1 MTMTSALFGSLILF
15 FLMNVPIAV
24 SIGLASLVAV
34 LWSGSI
40 PPVVIVQ
47 KMFTATDSFP
57 LMAVPFFILAGS
69 LMEFGGISRRLV
81 DFANSI
87 VGRFSGGLAFV
98 AIIASMF
105 FGAISG
111 SAAACVAAIGTIL
124 IPAMVRRGYD
134 TPFATAVQACA
145 GTLGVMIPPS
155 IPMIIY
161 GVMTGVSIGALFMG
175 GFLPGFLVGGSLMLV
190 AWIIARKRGY
200 KGDEKASAK
209 QIWSTFKDAILA
221 LLMPA
226 IILGGIYGGI
236 FTPTEAA
243 VVAVVYG
250 FIIGRFVYKELPLA
264 RLKDILVTTSV
275 GTAMILFIIATSS
288 VFSWILTAQQ
298 VPQQVTAAILSIS
311 KNPVVILLLVNLL
324 LLFLGTF
331 METVASIIIVVPVLL
346 PVMQQIGVDPLH
358 FGIVLVVNLAVGM
371 VTPPLGVCL
380 FVGCSIADIRL
391 EAISKAAFPFILIMI
406 VDILLLTYIPWI
418 ATVLPRVTGLY

>member
-1 MTMTSALFGSLILF
+1 MTITTVLFGSLIVF
-15 FLMNVPIAV
+15 FLMNVPIAI
-24 SIGLASLVAV
+24 SIGLASLASI
-34 LWSGSI
+34 LWSGAI
-40 PPVVIVQ
+40 PPVVLVQ
-47 KMFTATDSFP
+47 KMFTATDSFS

-81 DFANSI
+81 DFANSM

-111 SAAACVAAIGTIL
+111 AAAACVAAIGSIL

-134 TPFATAVQACA
+134 TPYATAVQACA

-161 GVMTGVSIGALFMG
+161 GVMTGVSIGALFMA
-175 GFLPGFLVGGSLMLV
+175 GFLPGFLVGGSLMAV
-190 AWIIARKRGY
+190 AWVIARKRGY
-200 KGDEKASAK
+200 KGDER
-209 QIWSTFKDAILA
+209 STGAQKWAAFKEAILA
-221 LLMPA
+221 LLMPV
-226 IILGGIYGGI
+226 IILGGIYGGV

-250 FIIGRFVYKELPLA
+250 FIVGKFVYRELSFG
-264 RLKDILVTTSV
+264 RMKDILVNTAM
-275 GTAMILFIIATSS
+275 GTAMIFFIIATSS

-298 VPQQVTAAILSIS
+298 VPQEVAKAILSVS
-311 KNPVVILLLVNLL
+311 KNPVVILLMVNLL

-346 PVMQQIGVDPLH
+346 PVMTQIGVDPLH
-358 FGIVLVVNLAVGM
+358 FGIVLVVNLAIGM

-380 FVGCSIADIRL
+380 FVGCSIAGIKL
-391 EAISKAAFPFILIMI
+391 EAISKAALPFIIVMI
-406 VDILLLTYIPWI
+406 VDVLLLTYLPWI
-418 ATVLPRVTGLY
+418 STILPRLAGLY

>member
-1 MTMTSALFGSLILF
+1 MTTILF
-15 FLMNVPIAV
+15 ASMLLFFIMNVPIAIA
-24 SIGLASLVAV
+24 IGLSSVAAIFS
-34 LWSGSI
+34 SGAI
-40 PPVVIVQ
+40 PPIVLVQ

-111 SAAACVAAIGTIL
+111 AAVATVAAIGTIL

-134 TPFATAVQACA
+134 KPFATAVQATA

-161 GVMTGVSIGALFMG
+161 GVLTGVSIGALFMG
-175 GFLPGFLVGGSLMLV
+175 GILPGILVGFSLMFV
-190 AWIIARKRGY
+190 AWLISRKKGY
-200 KGDEKASAK
+200 RGDEKASLGK
-209 QIWSTFKDAILA
+209 IFGTFKEAILA
-221 LLMPA
+221 LLMPV
-226 IILGGIYGGI
+226 IILGGIYGGV

-250 FIIGRFVYKELPLA
+250 FIVGFFVYKELNIKQ
-264 RLKDILVTTSV
+264 LKDIFVTTV
-275 GTAMILFIIATSS
+275 IGTAMIMFIIATSS

-298 VPQQVTAAILSIS
+298 VPQAVASAILSIS
-311 KNPVVILLLVNLL
+311 KSPVIILLLINLL
-324 LLFLGTF
+324 LLFIGTF
-331 METVASIIIVVPVLL
+331 METVAAIIILVPVLL
-346 PVMQQIGVDPLH
+346 PVVTQIGMDPLH
-358 FGIVLVVNLAVGM
+358 FGIVLVVNLAIGM

-380 FVGCSIADIRL
+380 FIGCSIADIKL
-391 EAISKAAFPFILIMI
+391 EDITKAVWPFILIMV
-406 VDILLLTYIPWI
+406 VDVLLLTY
-418 ATVLPRVTGLY
+418 LPCISTIVPKLAGLY

>member
-1 MTMTSALFGSLILF
+1 MTTILF
-15 FLMNVPIAV
+15 ASMLLFFMMNVPIAIA
-24 SIGLASLVAV
+24 IGLSSVAAIFF
-34 LWSGSI
+34 SGSVPLI
-40 PPVVIVQ
+40 VLVQ

-111 SAAACVAAIGTIL
+111 AAVATVAAIGTIL

-134 TPFATAVQACA
+134 KPFATAVQATA

-161 GVMTGVSIGALFMG
+161 GVLTGVSIGALFMG
-175 GFLPGFLVGGSLMLV
+175 GILPGILVGFSLMFV
-190 AWIIARKRGY
+190 AWLISRKKGY
-200 KGDEKASAK
+200 RGDEKASLGK
-209 QIWSTFKDAILA
+209 IFGTFKEAILA
-221 LLMPA
+221 LLMPV
-226 IILGGIYGGI
+226 IILGGIYGGV

-250 FIIGRFVYKELPLA
+250 FIVGFFVYKELNIKQ
-264 RLKDILVTTSV
+264 LKDIFVTTV
-275 GTAMILFIIATSS
+275 IGTAMIMFIIATSS

-298 VPQQVTAAILSIS
+298 VPQAVASAILSIS
-311 KNPVVILLLVNLL
+311 KSPVIILLLINLL
-324 LLFLGTF
+324 LLFIGTF
-331 METVASIIIVVPVLL
+331 METVAAIIILVPVLL
-346 PVMQQIGVDPLH
+346 PVVTQIGMDPLH
-358 FGIVLVVNLAVGM
+358 FGIVLVVNLAIGM

-380 FVGCSIADIRL
+380 FIGCSIADIKL
-391 EAISKAAFPFILIMI
+391 EDITKAVWPFILIMV
-406 VDILLLTYIPWI
+406 VDVLLLTY
-418 ATVLPRVTGLY
+418 LPCISTIVPKLAGLY

>member
-1 MTMTSALFGSLILF
+1 MTTILF
-15 FLMNVPIAV
+15 ASMLLFFIMNVPIAIA
-24 SIGLASLVAV
+24 IGLSSVAAIFS
-34 LWSGSI
+34 SGAI
-40 PPVVIVQ
+40 PPIVLVQ

-111 SAAACVAAIGTIL
+111 AAVATVAAIGTIL

-134 TPFATAVQACA
+134 KPFATAVQATA

-161 GVMTGVSIGALFMG
+161 GVLTGVSIGALFMG
-175 GFLPGFLVGGSLMLV
+175 GILPGILVGFSLMFV
-190 AWIIARKRGY
+190 AWLISRKKGY
-200 KGDEKASAK
+200 RGDEKASLGK
-209 QIWSTFKDAILA
+209 IFGTFKEAILA
-221 LLMPA
+221 LLMPV
-226 IILGGIYGGI
+226 IILGGIYGGV

-250 FIIGRFVYKELPLA
+250 FIVGFFVYKELNIKQ
-264 RLKDILVTTSV
+264 LKDIFVTTV
-275 GTAMILFIIATSS
+275 IGTAMIMFIIATSS

-298 VPQQVTAAILSIS
+298 VPQAVASAILSIS
-311 KNPVVILLLVNLL
+311 KSPIVILLLINLL
-324 LLFLGTF
+324 LLFIGTF
-331 METVASIIIVVPVLL
+331 METVAAIIILVPVLL
-346 PVMQQIGVDPLH
+346 PVITQIGMDPLH
-358 FGIVLVVNLAVGM
+358 FGIVLVVNLAIGM

-380 FVGCSIADIRL
+380 FIGCSIADIKL
-391 EAISKAAFPFILIMI
+391 EDITKAVWPFILIMV
-406 VDILLLTYIPWI
+406 VDVLLLTY
-418 ATVLPRVTGLY
+418 LPCISTIVPKLAGLY